1 MIVYR
6 FVCKDSVEERI
17 LEQAKKKMMLDT
29 AVQQN
34 SKEMILKVLKFGTQK
49 LFEKDKQEDESADQE
64 AVKEYKV
71 DMEALEILLDR
82 EKQFEG
88 LLKE

>member
-1 MIVYR
+1 
-6 FVCKDSVEERI
+6 
-17 LEQAKKKMMLDT
+17 MLDT

-49 LFEKDKQEDESADQE
+49 LFEKDKQEDESLDQE

-82 EKQFEG
+82 ERQFEG
-88 LLKE
+88 LMKE